1 MTRYAQRTLQ
11 QQPTLSNWGKA
22 APTGIGVVDGYGVA
36 TGGSATSVTVS
47 GVNYTLLTFTADS
60 NLVVSTA
67 GLFDVMLIGGGGGG
81 GNRDAIDTVNSG
93 GGGAGG
99 VAVATVY
106 LAATTYAVDVGA
118 GGAAQTRGSDS
129 TLGSV
134 TVGSTVAPTAVGGG
148 AGTGFNPAGTV
159 IGFGGS
165 GGGRRNDNTTAMAG
179 VLGQGN
185 ASGVGVALGN
195 GNGAAGGGGASAVG
209 GNGTSSVGG
218 AGGAGLDVSSFIGG
232 SALYKA
238 GGGGGQRNTGS
249 GGAGG
254 SSVGGA
260 GASSNTTGGT
270 AAANTGSGGGGGDG
284 GGAGGSGIV
293 YVRFK
298 V

>member
-22 APTGIGVVDGYGVA
+22 APTGIGVVDGYGAA
-36 TGGSATSVTVS
+36 TGGT
-47 GVNYTLLTFTADS
+47 GVVAGPTGYNYTSFTSDGTLTVTS
-60 NLVVSTA
+60 A

-81 GNRDAIDTVNSG
+81 GNRESVDTVNSG

-106 LAATTYAVDVGA
+106 LASGTYAVDVGA
-118 GGAAQTRGSDS
+118 GGASQLPGLDS

-148 AGTGFNPAGTV
+148 AGTGFNPSLLVTTNK
-159 IGFGGS
+159 GGS
-165 GGGRRNDNTTAMAG
+165 AGAARNDSGARA
-179 VLGQGN
+179 VQILGQGN
-185 ASGVGVALGN
+185 SSGAGQGTLGN
-195 GNGAAGGGGASAVG
+195 GNGSGGGGGAGAAGSA
-209 GNGTSSVGG
+209 GTSSVGG
-218 AGGAGLDVSSFIGG
+218 AGGAGIDVSTFIGG
-232 SALYKA
+232 SSLFKA
-238 GGGGGQRNTGS
+238 GGGGGSRVSGS

-260 GASSNTTGGT
+260 GASSVTGGGN
-270 AAANTGSGGGGGDG
+270 AAANTGSGGGGGDSG
-284 GGAGGSGIV
+284 GTGGSGIV

>member
-1 MTRYAQRTLQ
+1 MASRGTMGYVSGSAVQSVYAE
-11 QQPTLSNWGKA
+11 
-22 APTGIGVVDGYGVA
+22 VYGTA
-36 TGGSATSVTVS
+36 TGGT
-47 GVNYTLLTFTADS
+47 GVVAGPTGYNYTSFTSDGTLTVTS
-60 NLVVSTA
+60 A

-81 GNRDAIDTVNSG
+81 GNRDATGTVNSG

-106 LAATTYAVDVGA
+106 LPATTYAVDVGA
-118 GGAAQTRGSDS
+118 GGAAQLVGLAS

-148 AGTGFNPAGTV
+148 AGTGFNPNQLLTTNT
-159 IGFGGS
+159 GGS
-165 GGGRRNDNTTAMAG
+165 AGAARNDSVAQADQI
-179 VLGQGN
+179 LGQGN
-185 ASGVGVALGN
+185 SSGAGQGTLGDGN
-195 GNGAAGGGGASAVG
+195 GAGGGGGAGAAGSA
-209 GNGTSSVGG
+209 GTGAAGG
-218 AGGAGLDVSSFIGG
+218 AGGAGIEVNTFIGG
-232 SALYKA
+232 SSLFKA
-238 GGGGGQRNTGS
+238 GGGGGSRVSGS

-260 GASSNTTGGT
+260 GASSATTGGT